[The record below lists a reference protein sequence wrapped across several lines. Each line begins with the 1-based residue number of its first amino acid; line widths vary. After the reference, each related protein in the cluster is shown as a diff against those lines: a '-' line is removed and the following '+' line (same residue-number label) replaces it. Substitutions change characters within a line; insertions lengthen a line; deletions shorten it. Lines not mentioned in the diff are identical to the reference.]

1 MLLAG
6 DIGGTKTLLR
16 LAEQGAD
23 GKQHTIAENRYVS
36 ADWGDLTIMVQDFLE
51 SVRKEQGEISVSAAC
66 FGIAGPVTGR
76 QAWVTNLPWELN
88 ANTMESTLGI
98 PKVRLINDFAS
109 VGYGLEVLTDD
120 DLVTLQEG
128 EEQQG
133 GHRALIGAG
142 TGLGE
147 GIVVWQD
154 NRYEVMASE
163 GGHVEFAPRDALQ
176 IELLAHLM
184 EKFGHVSYERVCCGR
199 GLVNIFEFLRDT
211 GKGEVGEELQQALST
226 GGDAAASISMAA
238 MAGSDVL
245 AGQAMDIFVDIY
257 GAQAGNLGLTC
268 LANGG
273 VYVAGGIAPKIID
286 RLTTGSFIHAFNDKG
301 RMTKL
306 TEKMPVKVVINPQV
320 GLLGSLVAASRL

>member
-16 LAEQGAD
+16 LADTGAG
-23 GKQHTIAENRYVS
+23 GKQTTVAEQRYVS
-36 ADWGDLTIMVQDFLE
+36 AEWSDLTLMVQDFLGG
-51 SVRKEQGEISVSAAC
+51 VREKHGDVRISGAC

-88 ANTMESTLGI
+88 ANNMETVLGI
-98 PKVRLINDFAS
+98 PKVRLINDFAA
-109 VGYGLEVLTDD
+109 VGYGLEALAEG
-120 DLVTLQEG
+120 DLVTLQAG
-128 EEQQG
+128 EEIA
-133 GHRALIGAG
+133 HAPRALIGAG

-147 GIVVWQD
+147 GILVWQND
-154 NRYEVMASE
+154 HYEVMASE
-163 GGHVEFAPRDALQ
+163 GGHVEFAPRNTLQ

-184 EKFGHVSYERVCCGR
+184 ERFGHVSCERVCCGR

-211 GKGEVGEELQQALST
+211 GKGTPGKELALALES
-226 GGDAAASISMAA
+226 GGDNAAAISMAA
-238 MAGSDVL
+238 IAQSDLL

-273 VYVAGGIAPKIID
+273 VYVAGGVAPKIID
-286 RLTTGSFIHAFNDKG
+286 RLTTGAFVHAFNDKG
-301 RMTKL
+301 RMVKL
-306 TEKMPVKVVINPQV
+306 TEKMPVKVVMNAQV
-320 GLLGSLVAASRL
+320 GLLGAAVAAGRL

>member
-23 GKQHTIAENRYVS
+23 GKLNTVAEHRYVS
-36 ADWGDLTIMVQDFLE
+36 ADWGDLTVMVQDFLE
-51 SVRKEQGEISVSAAC
+51 SVRKNHADLSISAAC
-66 FGIAGPVTGR
+66 FGIAGPVSGR

-98 PKVRLINDFAS
+98 PRVRLINDFAS
-109 VGYGLEVLTDD
+109 VGYGLEVLSDE

-128 EEQQG
+128 EEQSNG
-133 GHRALIGAG
+133 PRALIGAG

-147 GIVVWQD
+147 GILVWQND
-154 NRYEVMASE
+154 HYEVLASE
-163 GGHVEFAPRDALQ
+163 GGHVDFAPRDALQ
-176 IELLAHLM
+176 IQLLAHLM
-184 EKFGHVSYERVCCGR
+184 EQFGHVSYERVCCGR

-211 GKGEVGEELQQALST
+211 GKGKVGDELQQALAT
-226 GGDAAASISMAA
+226 GGDA
-238 MAGSDVL
+238 
-245 AGQAMDIFVDIY
+245 DIFVDIY

-268 LANGG
+268 FATGG

-286 RLTTGSFIHAFNDKG
+286 RLTTGSFTHAFNDKG
-301 RMTKL
+301 RMAKL

>member
-16 LAEQGAD
+16 LAELGAS
-23 GKQHTIAENRYVS
+23 GKQTTVAEQRYVS
-36 ADWGDLTIMVQDFLE
+36 ADWGDLTVMVQDFLDG
-51 SVRKEQGEISVSAAC
+51 VRKSHSDISISAAC
-66 FGIAGPVTGR
+66 FGIAGPVSGR

-88 ANTMESTLGI
+88 ANSMETALDI
-98 PKVRLINDFAS
+98 ANVRLINDFAA
-109 VGYGLEVLTDD
+109 VGYGLEALGDD

-128 EEQQG
+128 DEASHG
-133 GHRALIGAG
+133 PRALIGAG
-142 TGLGE
+142 TGLGQ
-147 GIVVWQD
+147 GILAWQSD
-154 NRYEVMASE
+154 HYEVLASE
-163 GGHVEFAPRDALQ
+163 GGHVEFAPRNALQ

-184 EKFGHVSYERVCCGR
+184 ERFGHVSAERVCCGR

-211 GKGEVGEELQQALST
+211 EKGKPGDELAQALQT

-238 MAGSDVL
+238 MAETDLL

-268 LANGG
+268 LATGG

-286 RLTTGSFIHAFNDKG
+286 RLTTGSFVHAFNDKG
-301 RMTKL
+301 RMVKL
-306 TEKMPVKVVINPQV
+306 TEKMPVKVVMNAQV
-320 GLLGSLVAASRL
+320 GLLGAAVAASRL